1 MKLVVFC
8 LFAVWCGSLV
18 GASPRPN
25 DRTLQRKLTEV
36 LRQLNSVRRS
46 LQHGEKMLSTPPLS
60 VEDCCC
66 LSALQCFQENLHVQF
81 NVTERTQGKL
91 YKSLKSPITCGR
103 AEVNFSCVL
112 HVSLQAT
119 CQDCDSHPKEN
130 AREFF
135 NRLESLIQKGITRLS

>member
-91 YKSLKSPITCGR
+91 YKSLKSPITKRGLCISTKSGD
-103 AEVNFSCVL
+103 V
-112 HVSLQAT
+112 QAT